1 VRGGAPAWS
10 MPRAAAGKVMGMKY
24 SQKKPF
30 ILASSSPRRRK
41 MLGELGISFRIVV
54 PSIPETIRP
63 GEAPADYALRMAR
76 AKAEE
81 IRRREAKESDAENGD
96 AVILAADTIV
106 VREGDILGKPAGPE
120 EAADMLQ
127 SLSGA
132 SHGVISGLCV
142 LDTENGSIREERTAV
157 VATEVEFR
165 AVSPE
170 EILRYIQGGEPL
182 DKAGAYGIQGG
193 GAGMIRRIHGSY
205 TNVVGLPLCE
215 VMEILLSL
223 DAIEPA

>member
-1 VRGGAPAWS
+1 
-10 MPRAAAGKVMGMKY
+10 MKY
-24 SQKKPF
+24 TQKKPF

-41 MLGELGISFRIVV
+41 MLGDLGISFRIVV

-76 AKAEE
+76 DKAEE
-81 IRRREAKESDAENGD
+81 VRRREAKENDADNRS

-106 VREGDILGKPAGPE
+106 VREDGILGKPRGPE
-120 EAADMLQ
+120 EAADMLH

-132 SHGVISGLCV
+132 AHRVISGLCV
-142 LDTENGSIREERTAV
+142 LDAENGSIREERTALV
-157 VATEVEFR
+157 TTEVEFR
-165 AVSPE
+165 TVSQE
-170 EILRYIQGGEPL
+170 EILRYIREGEPL

-193 GAGMIRRIHGSY
+193 AAGMIRRIHGSY